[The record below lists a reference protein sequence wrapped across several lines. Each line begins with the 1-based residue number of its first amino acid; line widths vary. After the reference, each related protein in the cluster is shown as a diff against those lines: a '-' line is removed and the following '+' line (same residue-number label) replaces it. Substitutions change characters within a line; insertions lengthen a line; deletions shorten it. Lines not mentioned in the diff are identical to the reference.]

1 MTRQFSINVPE
12 NVENEQAYIKAVKAR
27 IEGNARKGRATRW
40 LASHPDAQ
48 RAHDFLFACGEFA
61 PAEVLNADDYVI
73 SHTTH
78 PLVEASFGDFRQ
90 KMFDS
95 LVEWGSL
102 TDGQTAAVVKMI
114 DRAAERIAKR
124 EELKQVQRDGSQHV
138 GVEGERRDFDLQ
150 VTFVTGFETQF
161 GWTNVIGMTDADGN
175 VYVYKGSSTLK
186 NDQGDCQLTK
196 GDRVVVTATLSHGER
211 DGVKQNILK
220 RPKQK

>member
-12 NVENEQAYIKAVKAR
+12 HVENEQAYIKAAKAR
-27 IEGNARKGRATRW
+27 IENNAHKGRAARW
-40 LASHPDAQ
+40 LASHPDAR

-73 SHTTH
+73 SHTAH
-78 PLVEASFGDFRQ
+78 PLVEASYGDFRQ

-95 LVEWGSL
+95 IVEWGSL
-102 TDGQTAAVVKMI
+102 TDGQTAAVIKMI

-124 EELKQVQRDGSQHV
+124 EELKQVQRDASQHV
-138 GVEGERRDFDLQ
+138 GVEGERRMFDLT
-150 VTFVTGFETQF
+150 VTFKTGFETQF

-186 NDQGDCQLTK
+186 NDQGDWQLTK